1 MKHVIALDCS
11 MGKSY
16 MVVYNAL
23 KKCEL
28 EKEFEHTRPE
38 FTELKLLIDDIIEGY
53 GEQPHIVF
61 EATGVYSRVLER
73 FMRDNSYRYCRLNP
87 LEAKLQCDTLRIH
100 KTDRSDAHQLALTH
114 FTNNRRLETNFG
126 NVYAQL
132 KGLSRHYG
140 ELDDE
145 LSVVRNRL
153 HKVIQ
158 VTFPELEKI
167 FTSKS
172 ELFLN
177 VAQLFP
183 HPDIVLTYSKTIIKN
198 RILANT
204 NKRMS
209 AKKAEEKAVKLLEA
223 AEQSYPAVS
232 STDVFCDQVIVY
244 AKRYQELLLQKEQC
258 IDKMATLAEGLEEY
272 SLLLS
277 IPGIATNTAVRLI
290 AEIGDIRRFDNHK
303 QLNAFAG
310 IDIRRYQSGKFI
322 AKDKINK
329 RGNKHLRKLLYIII
343 QNMIRLRRFGQNH
356 FVDYYDKLKKQPYN
370 KCHKVASIACVNK
383 LLKTIFFLV
392 THNMNHEYRLAANS

>member
-1 MKHVIALDCS
+1 MKHVIAFDVS

-38 FTELKLLIDDIIEGY
+38 FKELKFLIDDLIEGY

-73 FMRDNSYRYCRLNP
+73 FMQDNGYSYCRLNP

-114 FTNNRRLETNFG
+114 FTNNRRLETTIG
-126 NVYAQL
+126 SVYEQM

-204 NKRMS
+204 NKRIS

-258 IDKMATLAEGLEEY
+258 IDKMAMLAEGSEEY

-343 QNMIRLRRFGQNH
+343 QNMIRLRRLGQNH

-392 THNMNHEYRLAANS
+392 THNMNYEYRLAANS

>member
-1 MKHVIALDCS
+1 MKHVIAFDIS

-28 EKEFEHTRPE
+28 EKEIEHNRPE
-38 FTELKLLIDDIIEGY
+38 FAELKALIDEIIDGY

-61 EATGVYSRVLER
+61 EATGVYSRPLER
-73 FMRDNSYRYCRLNP
+73 FMSENGYRYCLLNP

-114 FTNNRRLETNFG
+114 FTSNRRIESKSND
-126 NVYAQL
+126 VYAQL
-132 KGLSRHYG
+132 KALSRHYI
-140 ELDDE
+140 ELDTE
-145 LSVVRNRL
+145 LSVVRSRM

-158 VTFPELEKI
+158 ITFPELEKI

-183 HPDIVLTYSKTIIKN
+183 HPDIVLNYSKTIIKN

-209 AKKAEEKAVKLLEA
+209 SEKAEEKAVKLLEA
-223 AEQSYPAVS
+223 AERSYPSVS
-232 STDVFCDQVIVY
+232 STDVFCDQVITY
-244 AKRYQELLLQKEQC
+244 AKRYQELILQKEQC
-258 IDKMATLAEGLEEY
+258 IDKMAVLAEGLKEF

-290 AEIGDIRRFDNHK
+290 AEIGDIRRFDNNR

-310 IDIRRYQSGKFI
+310 IDIRRYQSGKFF

-343 QNMIRLRRFGQNH
+343 QNMIKLRRHGKNH
-356 FVDYYDKLKKQPYN
+356 FVEYYDKLKKQPYN

-383 LLKTIFFLV
+383 LLKTIFFLI
-392 THNMNHEYRLAANS
+392 THNMNYEYRLAAHS

>member
-1 MKHVIALDCS
+1 MKYVIAFDVS

-16 MVVYNAL
+16 MVVYNAH

-28 EKEFEHTRPE
+28 EKVIEHTRPE
-38 FTELKLLIDDIIEGY
+38 FAELKLLIDNIIDGY

-73 FMRDNSYRYCRLNP
+73 FMRDNGYSYCLLNP

-114 FTNNRRLETNFG
+114 FTNNRRLETKTD

-140 ELDDE
+140 ELDDD
-145 LSVVRNRL
+145 LGIVRNRM

-158 VTFPELEKI
+158 ITFPELENI

-172 ELFLN
+172 EIFLN

-183 HPDIVLTYSKTIIKN
+183 HPDIVLNYSKTIIKN

-204 NKRMS
+204 NKRIS

-223 AEQSYPAVS
+223 AEQSYPAIS
-232 STDVFCDQVIVY
+232 STDVFCDQVIAY

-258 IDKMATLAEGLEEY
+258 IDKMETLAEGLEEY
-272 SLLLS
+272 RLLLS

-290 AEIGDIRRFDNHK
+290 AEIGDIRRFDNPK

-343 QNMIRLRRFGQNH
+343 QNMVRLRRFGQNH

-383 LLKTIFFLV
+383 LLKTIFFLI
-392 THNMNHEYRLAANS
+392 THNMNYEYRLAANS

>member
-1 MKHVIALDCS
+1 MKHVIAFDVS

-28 EKEFEHTRPE
+28 EKEIEHNRPE
-38 FTELKLLIDDIIEGY
+38 FAELKLLIDNLIDGY

-61 EATGVYSRVLER
+61 EATGVYSKALER
-73 FMRDNSYRYCRLNP
+73 FMRDNDYRYCRLNP
-87 LEAKLQCDTLRIH
+87 LEAKLQSDALRIH

-114 FTNNRRLETNFG
+114 FTNNRRIETNSDD
-126 NVYAQL
+126 VYAQL
-132 KGLSRHYG
+132 KALSRHYG

-145 LSVVRNRL
+145 LSIVRNRM

-158 VTFPELEKI
+158 ITFPELETI

-198 RILANT
+198 RILAST

-209 AKKAEEKAVKLLEA
+209 VKNAEEKAVKLLEA
-223 AEQSYPAVS
+223 AGQSYPAVS
-232 STDVFCDQVIVY
+232 STDMYCDQVIVY
-244 AKRYQELLLQKEQC
+244 AERYQELLLQKEQC
-258 IDKMATLAEGLEEY
+258 ISKMAELARELEEY
-272 SLLLS
+272 EVLLS
-277 IPGIATNTAVRLI
+277 FPGIATNSAVRLI

-329 RGNKHLRKLLYIII
+329 RGNKQLRKLLYIII
-343 QNMIRLRRFGQNH
+343 QNMIRIRRFGQNH

-392 THNMNHEYRLAANS
+392 THNMSYEYRLAANS

>member
-1 MKHVIALDCS
+1 MKHVIAFDVS

-16 MVVYNAL
+16 MVVYNAV

-28 EKEFEHTRPE
+28 EKEIEHNRPE
-38 FTELKLLIDDIIEGY
+38 FAELKSLIDDISEGF

-61 EATGVYSRVLER
+61 EATGVYSRPLER
-73 FMRDNSYRYCRLNP
+73 FMRENGYRYCLLNP
-87 LEAKLQCDTLRIH
+87 LESKLQCDTLRIH

-114 FTNNRRLETNFG
+114 FTNSRRIETNSDDI
-126 NVYAQL
+126 YAQL
-132 KGLSRHYG
+132 KALSRHYI
-140 ELDDE
+140 ESDEE
-145 LSVVRNRL
+145 LSVVRNRM

-158 VTFPELEKI
+158 ITFPELEKI

-183 HPDIVLTYSKTIIKN
+183 HPDIVLNCSKTIIKN
-198 RILANT
+198 QILANT
-204 NKRMS
+204 YKRMS
-209 AKKAEEKAVKLLEA
+209 TKKAEEKAVQLLEA
-223 AEQSYPAVS
+223 AKRSYPAVS

-244 AKRYQELLLQKEQC
+244 AKRYHELILQKEQC
-258 IDKMATLAEGLEEY
+258 IDKMAKLAERLEEY

-277 IPGIATNTAVRLI
+277 IPGIATNSAVRLI
-290 AEIGDIRRFDNHK
+290 AEIGDIRRFDNNR

-310 IDIRRYQSGKFI
+310 IDIRRYQSGKYI

-343 QNMIRLRRFGQNH
+343 QNMIKLRRHGQNH
-356 FVDYYDKLKKQPYN
+356 FVEYYDKLKKQPYN
-370 KCHKVASIACVNK
+370 KCHKVATIACVNK
-383 LLKTIFFLV
+383 LLKSIFFLV
-392 THNMNHEYRLAANS
+392 THNMNYEYRLAAHS

>member
-1 MKHVIALDCS
+1 MKHVIAFDVS

-38 FTELKLLIDDIIEGY
+38 FKELKFLIDDIIEGY

-73 FMRDNSYRYCRLNP
+73 FMQDNGYSYCRLNP

-114 FTNNRRLETNFG
+114 FTNNRRLETTFG
-126 NVYAQL
+126 SVYEQL

-204 NKRMS
+204 NKRIS

-272 SLLLS
+272 SVLLS

-329 RGNKHLRKLLYIII
+329 RGNKHLRKLLYVII
-343 QNMIRLRRFGQNH
+343 QNMIRLRRLGQNH

-392 THNMNHEYRLAANS
+392 THNMNYEYRLAANS

>member
-1 MKHVIALDCS
+1 MKHVIAFDIS

-23 KKCEL
+23 KKCEI
-28 EKEFEHTRPE
+28 EKEIEHTRPE
-38 FTELKLLIDDIIEGY
+38 FAELKLLIDDIIDGY

-61 EATGVYSRVLER
+61 EATGVYSRPLER
-73 FMRDNSYRYCRLNP
+73 FMRDNGYGYYLLNP
-87 LEAKLQCDTLRIH
+87 LEAKLQCDTLRVH

-114 FTNNRRLETNFG
+114 FTNNRRIKTNSDD
-126 NVYAQL
+126 VYNQL
-132 KGLSRHYG
+132 KALSRQYS

-145 LSVVRNRL
+145 LSIVRSRM

-158 VTFPELEKI
+158 VTFPELEEI

-172 ELFLN
+172 QLFLN

-209 AKKAEEKAVKLLEA
+209 VEKAEEKAVKLLEA

-232 STDVFCDQVIVY
+232 STDVYCDQVIVY

-258 IDKMATLAEGLEEY
+258 INKMAKLAESLEEY
-272 SLLLS
+272 DVLLS

-290 AEIGDIRRFDNHK
+290 AEIGEIRRFDNNR

-329 RGNKHLRKLLYIII
+329 RGNKHLRKLLFIII
-343 QNMIRLRRFGQNH
+343 QNMIKQRRFGQNH
-356 FVDYYDKLKKQPYN
+356 FVDYYDKIKKQPYN
-370 KCHKVASIACVNK
+370 KCHKVA
-383 LLKTIFFLV
+383 
-392 THNMNHEYRLAANS
+392 

>member
-1 MKHVIALDCS
+1 MKHVIAFDVS
-11 MGKSY
+11 MGKSH

-28 EKEFEHTRPE
+28 EKVIEHTRPE
-38 FTELKLLIDDIIEGY
+38 FAELKLLIDNLIDGY

-61 EATGVYSRVLER
+61 EATGVYSKALER
-73 FMRDNSYRYCRLNP
+73 FMRDNDYRYCRLNP
-87 LEAKLQCDTLRIH
+87 LEAKLQSDALRIH

-114 FTNNRRLETNFG
+114 FTHTRRTETNSDD
-126 NVYAQL
+126 VYAQL
-132 KGLSRHYG
+132 KALSRHYG

-145 LSVVRNRL
+145 LSIVRNRL

-158 VTFPELEKI
+158 LTFPELETI

-183 HPDIVLTYSKTIIKN
+183 YPDIVLTYSKTIIKN
-198 RILANT
+198 RILAST

-209 AKKAEEKAVKLLEA
+209 VKKAEEKAIKLLEA
-223 AEQSYPAVS
+223 AGQSYPVVS
-232 STDVFCDQVIVY
+232 STDMYCDQVIVY
-244 AKRYQELLLQKEQC
+244 AKRYQELLDQKQQC

-272 SLLLS
+272 SFLLS

-310 IDIRRYQSGKFI
+310 IDIRRYQSGKYI

-329 RGNKHLRKLLYIII
+329 RGNKQLRKLLYIII
-343 QNMIRLRRFGQNH
+343 QNMIRIRRFGQNH

-392 THNMNHEYRLAANS
+392 THNMNYDYRLAPNS